1 VRNDEKKLTE
11 RKFAYVPAGGNII
24 QFNVNGRRFE
34 MDIYEFPNEMGKHP
48 QGGLTHEAAKRKCEE
63 AGKRLCT
70 DAEWTEVCR
79 GKNMNDYSYGAKF
92 KKKNCNDLH
101 LERTAAPSGQ
111 FKDCRTESGIYDMS
125 ANLWEWVEESSN
137 GILVAKG
144 GSFRDGE
151 LSQRCGFSLKL
162 FKAQERHLLF
172 DNFGVR
178 CCRDVQD
185 GEEYR
190 SEM

>member
-1 VRNDEKKLTE
+1 MTNDKKKLND
-11 RKFAYVPAGGNII
+11 RNFSHKSADGNIV

-34 MDIYEFPNEMGKHP
+34 MDIYEFPNRAGEYP
-48 QGGLTHEAAKRKCEE
+48 QGNLTYGAAKRICEE
-63 AGKRLCT
+63 AGRRLCT

-101 LERTAAPSGQ
+101 LKRTAATSGQ

-125 ANLWEWVEESSN
+125 ANLWEWVEKSSN
-137 GILVAKG
+137 GILLAKG

-151 LSQRCGFSLKL
+151 LSQRCEFSLKL
-162 FKAQERHLLF
+162 FKVQQAHLLF

-178 CCRDVQD
+178 CCRDVQSD
-185 GEEYR
+185 GEK
-190 SEM
+190 